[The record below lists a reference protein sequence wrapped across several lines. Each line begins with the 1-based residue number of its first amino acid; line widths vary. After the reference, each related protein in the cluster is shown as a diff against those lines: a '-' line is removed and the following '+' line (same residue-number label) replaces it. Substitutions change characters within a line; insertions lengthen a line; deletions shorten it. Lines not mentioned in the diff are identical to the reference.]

1 LGRRNISRLED
12 KMRQK
17 EVDYL
22 MRVEVNT
29 LKEIK
34 RELEEIKSLL
44 KK

>member
-1 LGRRNISRLED
+1 
-12 KMRQK
+12 MRQK